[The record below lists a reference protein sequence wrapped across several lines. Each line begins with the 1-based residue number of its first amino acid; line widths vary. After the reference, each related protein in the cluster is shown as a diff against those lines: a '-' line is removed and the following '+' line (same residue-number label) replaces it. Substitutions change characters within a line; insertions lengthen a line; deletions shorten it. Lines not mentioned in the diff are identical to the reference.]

1 MVHDARV
8 AGFSLF
14 GIVEE
19 KTVKIENFSC
29 FPSFIITFVVGKTTT
44 MEPTQKDRIIEEAM
58 RMFVQQGIKS
68 VRMDDIAR
76 SLGVSKRTLYEQFG
90 DKEELLALSIT
101 RFFEQR
107 RERTV
112 AAAAHAADVLEGLF
126 IALNHILDSTVVST
140 RMMDNLKK
148 FYPAVHDR
156 VMAEGREKNY
166 RDFRRMLEIG
176 VEEGLFVSDFN
187 FDLAISM
194 LYYTASGLMN
204 HRLEIVPSGMSER
217 DAFAQD
223 RSAISSA
230 ASRPARDWSW
240 WTSTSAATP
249 PSGNYAGKL
258 NTRIRKYEKSLF
270 TVALALAFGVGR
282 RTGAA
287 APAGSRN
294 RRAAG
299 PERESYGQDRRHG
312 GRTLRLREAPDVG

>member
-1 MVHDARV
+1 
-8 AGFSLF
+8 
-14 GIVEE
+14 
-19 KTVKIENFSC
+19 
-29 FPSFIITFVVGKTTT
+29 

-194 LYYTASGLMN
+194 LFYTASGLMN

-217 DAFAQD
+217 DAFVQIVGNFF
-223 RSAISSA
+223 RGIST
-230 ASRPARDWSW
+230 RKGLELVDEYKRRY
-240 WTSTSAATP
+240 TP

-270 TVALALAFGVGR
+270 YGCSRAGLRVGR

-294 RRAAG
+294 RRAVG

-312 GRTLRLREAPDVG
+312 GRTVRLREAPDVG

>member
-1 MVHDARV
+1 
-8 AGFSLF
+8 
-14 GIVEE
+14 
-19 KTVKIENFSC
+19 
-29 FPSFIITFVVGKTTT
+29 

-176 VEEGLFVSDFN
+176 VEEGLFVS
-187 FDLAISM
+187 M

-217 DAFAQD
+217 DAFVQIVGNFF
-223 RSAISSA
+223 RGIST
-230 ASRPARDWSW
+230 RKGLELVDEYKRRY
-240 WTSTSAATP
+240 TP
-249 PSGNYAGKL
+249 P
-258 NTRIRKYEKSLF
+258 R
-270 TVALALAFGVGR
+270 
-282 RTGAA
+282 
-287 APAGSRN
+287 
-294 RRAAG
+294 
-299 PERESYGQDRRHG
+299 PETTQEN
-312 GRTLRLREAPDVG
+312 

>member
-1 MVHDARV
+1 
-8 AGFSLF
+8 
-14 GIVEE
+14 
-19 KTVKIENFSC
+19 
-29 FPSFIITFVVGKTTT
+29 
-44 MEPTQKDRIIEEAM
+44 
-58 RMFVQQGIKS
+58 
-68 VRMDDIAR
+68 MDDIAR

-217 DAFAQD
+217 DAFVQIVGNFF
-223 RSAISSA
+223 RGIST
-230 ASRPARDWSW
+230 RKGLELVDEYKRRY
-240 WTSTSAATP
+240 TP
-249 PSGNYAGKL
+249 P
-258 NTRIRKYEKSLF
+258 R
-270 TVALALAFGVGR
+270 
-282 RTGAA
+282 
-287 APAGSRN
+287 
-294 RRAAG
+294 
-299 PERESYGQDRRHG
+299 PETTQEN
-312 GRTLRLREAPDVG
+312 

>member
-1 MVHDARV
+1 
-8 AGFSLF
+8 
-14 GIVEE
+14 
-19 KTVKIENFSC
+19 
-29 FPSFIITFVVGKTTT
+29 

-217 DAFAQD
+217 DAFVQIVGNFF
-223 RSAISSA
+223 RGIST
-230 ASRPARDWSW
+230 RKGLELVDEYKRRY
-240 WTSTSAATP
+240 TP
-249 PSGNYAGKL
+249 P
-258 NTRIRKYEKSLF
+258 R
-270 TVALALAFGVGR
+270 
-282 RTGAA
+282 
-287 APAGSRN
+287 
-294 RRAAG
+294 
-299 PERESYGQDRRHG
+299 PETTQEN
-312 GRTLRLREAPDVG
+312 